1 MRSTEALPP
10 LQVLLIFCA
19 ACLLAACTPAADTGN
34 PVQTAIA
41 ATLTARPL
49 VSPTLPAATATADP
63 DAPPSG
69 KIVYVC
75 QYSKRSGR
83 NQLCIINADGSGQ
96 RQLTPLPATYDDFF
110 PSITPDGNYVLFAS
124 SRTGRYQLYE
134 LNIATGTLVQLTHF
148 TDFSPFAPTAS
159 PDGTHIVFY
168 ATRDGQQYPSS
179 HNIWIMQ
186 RDGSNPLQITQRVG
200 GGWDPVWSPDGTRI
214 QFASEINGVPQLF
227 VMNADGSEQTQV
239 TELSGIRGRNDWSV
253 NGLLSTYIGFS
264 WDRDIYVFDTN
275 GENVVQ
281 LTDGDNNLAP
291 SFSPDGQWIT
301 FMSYRDHPLQ
311 DLGCEIYI
319 MRVDGS
325 DPTRL
330 TDNDIC
336 DWQPRWGR

>member
-1 MRSTEALPP
+1 
-10 LQVLLIFCA
+10 
-19 ACLLAACTPAADTGN
+19 
-34 PVQTAIA
+34 
-41 ATLTARPL
+41 
-49 VSPTLPAATATADP
+49 
-63 DAPPSG
+63 
-69 KIVYVC
+69 
-75 QYSKRSGR
+75 
-83 NQLCIINADGSGQ
+83 
-96 RQLTPLPATYDDFF
+96 
-110 PSITPDGNYVLFAS
+110 
-124 SRTGRYQLYE
+124 
-134 LNIATGTLVQLTHF
+134 
-148 TDFSPFAPTAS
+148 
-159 PDGTHIVFY
+159 
-168 ATRDGQQYPSS
+168 
-179 HNIWIMQ
+179 
-186 RDGSNPLQITQRVG
+186 
-200 GGWDPVWSPDGTRI
+200 
-214 QFASEINGVPQLF
+214 
-227 VMNADGSEQTQV
+227 MNADGSEQTQV

-264 WDRDIYVFDTN
+264 WDRDIYIFDTN